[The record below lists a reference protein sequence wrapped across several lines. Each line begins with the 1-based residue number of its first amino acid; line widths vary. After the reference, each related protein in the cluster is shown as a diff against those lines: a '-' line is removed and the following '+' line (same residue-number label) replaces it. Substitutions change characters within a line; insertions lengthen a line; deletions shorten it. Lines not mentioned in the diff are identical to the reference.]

1 MIGSDYDVDD
11 YCIPYSFIII
21 RNISEPRLL
30 IFGANISTSQ
40 ASSFLGQ
47 ILLHNTELN
56 LLRCFE
62 TWDIEEYSSIKKS
75 YSTRSSLIV

>member
-1 MIGSDYDVDD
+1 MIGSDYDVEN
-11 YCIPYSFIII
+11 YCIPSTFIMI
-21 RNISEPRLL
+21 RNISAPRLL

-56 LLRCFE
+56 
-62 TWDIEEYSSIKKS
+62 
-75 YSTRSSLIV
+75 